1 LTELRSGEIGDW
13 GLEIL
18 IADDEPII
26 RMGLKAM
33 LQEMGHRVTAASNGR
48 EALRLARRQQFDL
61 AILDIKMPYTDGLQ
75 TARTLALTSPL
86 PVLLLTAFSERD
98 LVEEA
103 SDLPIQ
109 GYLVKPV
116 QPGQLSASIAV
127 AHKRFVEAQ
136 ARAAQTQQLAQQA
149 ERQQVIDRA
158 KGKLMA
164 GGLSEDAAHRVLQ
177 RQARNGRRP
186 MHEVAQEILDTS

>member
-1 LTELRSGEIGDW
+1 M
-13 GLEIL
+13 EIL

-33 LQEMGHRVTAASNGR
+33 LQEMGHRVTAASNGQ
-48 EALRLARRQQFDL
+48 EALRLARRQPFDL
-61 AILDIKMPYTDGLQ
+61 AILDIKMPFTDGLQ
-75 TARTLALTSPL
+75 AARTLARTSPL
-86 PVLLLTAFSERD
+86 PILLLTAFSERD

-127 AHKRFVEAQ
+127 AEKRFLESKTQ
-136 ARAAQTQQLAQQA
+136 HDRTRALETQLE
-149 ERQQVIDRA
+149 ERKVIDRA
-158 KGKLMA
+158 KGKLMR
-164 GGLSEDAAHRVLQ
+164 GGLSEEAAYRAIQ
-177 RQARNGRRP
+177 RQARKSQRS
-186 MHEVAQEILDTS
+186 MHEVAREILDA

>member
-1 LTELRSGEIGDW
+1 
-13 GLEIL
+13 LEIL

-33 LQEMGHRVTAASNGR
+33 LQEMGHQVTAARNGQ
-48 EALRLARRQQFDL
+48 EVLRLARRQPFDL

-75 TARTLALTSPL
+75 AARTLARTSPL

-98 LVEEA
+98 LIEEA

-116 QPGQLSASIAV
+116 QPGQLSAAIAV
-127 AHKRFVEAQ
+127 AHKRFAE
-136 ARAAQTQQLAQQA
+136 
-149 ERQQVIDRA
+149 ERQQRARADALEQDLAQRKLIERA

-164 GGLSEDAAHRVLQ
+164 GGMSEEAAYRAIQ
-177 RQARNGRRP
+177 RQARKVRRP
-186 MHEVAQEILDTS
+186 MHEVAQEILDG

>member
-1 LTELRSGEIGDW
+1 MTELRSGELGDW

-75 TARTLALTSPL
+75 TART
-86 PVLLLTAFSERD
+86 
-98 LVEEA
+98 
-103 SDLPIQ
+103 
-109 GYLVKPV
+109 
-116 QPGQLSASIAV
+116 
-127 AHKRFVEAQ
+127 
-136 ARAAQTQQLAQQA
+136 
-149 ERQQVIDRA
+149 
-158 KGKLMA
+158 
-164 GGLSEDAAHRVLQ
+164 
-177 RQARNGRRP
+177 
-186 MHEVAQEILDTS
+186 

>member
-1 LTELRSGEIGDW
+1 M
-13 GLEIL
+13 EIL

-116 QPGQLSASIAV
+116 QPGQLLASIAV

-186 MHEVAQEILDTS
+186 MHEVAQEILDAS

>member
-1 LTELRSGEIGDW
+1 MNRRLEIEQ
-13 GLEIL
+13 LEIL

-48 EALRLARRQQFDL
+48 EALRLARRQPFDL

-75 TARTLALTSPL
+75 AARTLARTSSL
-86 PVLLLTAFSERD
+86 PVLLLTAFSEQD
-98 LVEEA
+98 LIDEA

-116 QPGQLSASIAV
+116 RPDQLSASIAV
-127 AHKRFVEAQ
+127 ARKRFIEREAQ
-136 ARAAQTQQLAQQA
+136 HERAQELEAQLAHKKLIEQA
-149 ERQQVIDRA
+149 
-158 KGKLMA
+158 KSKLMR
-164 GGLSEDAAHRVLQ
+164 GGLSEEAAYRAIQ
-177 RQARNGRRP
+177 RQARKVRRP
-186 MHEVAQEILDTS
+186 MHEVAQEILKA